1 MSSSKKIFPLVVP
14 APPSRQIVEPFLLSV
29 ASSLLSRWSALS
41 YLYLLFTTGCGIA
54 YVTLLAEYTTNDHWW
69 RGLNTTGGQTF
80 LADVFNTKLTSYQ
93 FGEFDLAAEFIPKDY
108 STPATFIDVR
118 PTEARRLMLAPIPLD
133 VAITTIRANSLYEN
147 IFTISGHCW
156 VDFDRRFEMAHTAK
170 RQLRCALR
178 QNDNAAVYLE
188 ALLRNVITV
197 DLTQSAYGLQ
207 MNQIILTAVATTP
220 EGSIWVSKLRNHTW
234 SSVADEVSV
243 WSEHGLLRYNIQ
255 WHNRFQTGIFNS
267 IKIVNALGVSR
278 SVTTRYVPFVIRGL
292 AMWSSRH
299 ISSGLWNDM
308 AKCVNLKCTMVR
320 NMNNSMEAIGHDWD
334 ALYMGST
341 QTTGRDLALSFI
353 GPLMNWDT
361 FFVAPP
367 ASLFN
372 LVASFQRM
380 LNNRLQNDDA
390 FCDEY
395 QPLFEVDIDV
405 VPPHWDSPDMLY
417 YGGNPLCAPLAAA
430 KPFVQMPFTY
440 DDACLTQNRLAI
452 TFTRRGLLFSA
463 WIMQQANMNANSVCS
478 CSVLSR
484 KNCYDAILPALR
496 LVSSFP

>member
-1 MSSSKKIFPLVVP
+1 MSSLKKIFPLVVP

-29 ASSLLSRWSALS
+29 TSSLLSRWSALS

-93 FGEFDLAAEFIPKDY
+93 FGEFDLAAEFISKDY

-234 SSVADEVSV
+234 GSVADEVSV

-278 SVTTRYVPFVIRGL
+278 SVTTSYVPFVIRGL

-395 QPLFEVDIDV
+395 QSLFEVDIDV
-405 VPPHWDSPDMLY
+405 VPPHWDSLDMLY

-440 DDACLTQNRLAI
+440 DDACLTQNRFAI